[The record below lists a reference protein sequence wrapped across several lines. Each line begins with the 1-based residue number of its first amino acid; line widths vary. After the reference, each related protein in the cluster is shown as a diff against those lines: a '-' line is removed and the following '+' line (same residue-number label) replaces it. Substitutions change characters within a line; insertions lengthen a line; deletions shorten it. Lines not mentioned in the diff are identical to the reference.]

1 MKKANHLWL
10 RALTLILALCTLLG
24 AFAACKGDP
33 DAEKPTESEGESST
47 TSPEGESYY
56 PLSGDYEGKTFS
68 LLARSDYPYEF
79 DVKELTTDTVQN
91 AVYTRN
97 SSVEKD
103 YNIFID
109 VETLY
114 DSWQNSEMRDRL
126 NNLYG
131 SGVGDEEYHLI
142 GGTQYR
148 AAGLIVNGWFQ
159 DWNKMNY
166 IDLEADVWTNG
177 ITSGME
183 INDQR
188 YGISGDLS
196 LAFWKCMSSMMF
208 NKPWVTRVWDE
219 NLYTVVSEGRWTY
232 EYFKEVVI
240 AGSDNDGI
248 SPDDGDGTGVYGFCS
263 DADVA
268 IDGFVASF
276 GLQLVKLD
284 QNGKLSLNDLGG
296 ETIVNF
302 VSEMQNFYTAANGM
316 TWAWIGVGQDW
327 PFRKNQ
333 VMICP
338 MRFEMLERMRD
349 WDGEYGVIPYPKY
362 DSTQKSYASPV
373 VDGSTLFMIPNT
385 NKDTDFTCIITS
397 ALAERSATTVIP
409 QYYERVVRTKLI
421 KDPQSY
427 EMLDLIRETA
437 VIDHSVLWCL
447 IPKDLVRKTINAVI
461 HPQRPQ
467 EVNYISKLET
477 QLPAAEEQIREL
489 NDFFF
494 SKVSN

>member
-1 MKKANHLWL
+1 MKNANHLWL

-24 AFAACKGDP
+24 TFAACKGDP
-33 DAEKPTESEGESST
+33 ATPGDSGDEST
-47 TSPEGESYY
+47 TQAPLGESYY

-68 LLARSDYPYEF
+68 LLARSDYSYEF
-79 DVKELTTDTVQN
+79 DVNELTSDEVHN
-91 AVYTRN
+91 AVYARN
-97 SSVEKD
+97 TSVERD

-114 DSWQNSEMRDRL
+114 DSYQNSEMRDRL

-131 SGVGDEEYHLI
+131 SGAADEDYHLI

-148 AAGLIVNGWFQ
+148 AAALIVNGWFQ

-208 NKPWVTRVWDE
+208 NKQWVTRVWDE
-219 NLYTVVSEGRWTY
+219 NLYTAVSEGKWTY
-232 EYFKEVVI
+232 EYFKELVT

-248 SPDDGDGTGVYGFCS
+248 SPDDGDGTGVYGFGS
-263 DADVA
+263 DPDVA
-268 IDGFVASF
+268 IDGFVAAF

-302 VSEMQNFYTAANGM
+302 VSEMQTFYTAANGM
-316 TWAWIGVGQDW
+316 TWAWIGVGQEF

-333 VMICP
+333 IMVAP
-338 MRFEMLERMRD
+338 MRFEMIERMRD
-349 WDGEYGVIPYPKY
+349 WEGDYGIIPYPKY
-362 DSTQKSYASPV
+362 DSTQKDYASPL
-373 VDGSTLFMIPNT
+373 VDGSTLFMIPKT
-385 NKDTDFTCIITS
+385 NQDTDFTCIITS
-397 ALAERSATTVIP
+397 ALAERSATTVVP
-409 QYYERVVRTKLI
+409 QYYDRVIRSKSI

-427 EMLDLIRETA
+427 EMLDIIRRTA
-437 VIDHSVLWCL
+437 SIDHSVLWCL

-467 EVNYISKLET
+467 EVNYVSNLAT
-477 QLPAAEEQIREL
+477 QLPLAEEQIKEL

-494 SKVSN
+494 STLGN